1 MALLKVR
8 AQRLMVVDLTIA
20 DEGDA
25 AVLAQQGLT
34 PLGEIDDR
42 QAPVSQDHGSQDVDA
57 RAIRPAVRE
66 ALDGGAR
73 SPDVRRR

>member
-25 AVLAQQGLT
+25 AVVAQEGLAPT
-34 PLGEIDDR
+34 SDINNR
-42 QAPVSQDHGSQDVDA
+42 QAPVSQDHGSEHVDA
-57 RAIRPAVRE
+57 RTIRPAV
-66 ALDGGAR
+66 G
-73 SPDVRRR
+73 